1 MILVLMNKY
10 SCCHSNEFFGVFD
23 NEKLA
28 KEAIIKSGERMHE
41 WDKNKKTCTLEPTDV
56 TNEYRLI
63 TVEHYDFGD
72 TTYKGEYFLL
82 EELELNRAYF

>member
-1 MILVLMNKY
+1 MSFLEYLTTKNLPKKLLLKVANECMN
-10 SCCHSNEFFGVFD
+10 G
-23 NEKLA
+23 
-28 KEAIIKSGERMHE
+28 IKT
-41 WDKNKKTCTLEPTDV
+41 KKTCALEPTDV